1 MVIKILS
8 RFLCLLFGIFF
19 FVNPVFCQSTQ
30 KELHG
35 EGATF
40 PEPFYQ
46 TIFEIYS
53 KQYGVNVYYKGT
65 GSGKGIRQLID
76 KKVNFAGTDV
86 ILNEQELIDAKQP
99 VIHIPTCIGA
109 VVITYNIT
117 GNPQLNLTS
126 EVIGDIF
133 LGKITTWNDP
143 DILAI
148 NPGVRL
154 SNSPITVIHR
164 IDASGTTYIFSE
176 FLSKTHKVWKQKM
189 GTGKELKWLTG
200 QGARGNPGVA
210 GLMRQIPGSIGYVEL
225 IYAIGNQMAVASIKN
240 RSGQFVKP
248 TTKSVSMAANVNLT
262 NIMNPSLTNTPVP
275 GGYPIS
281 GFTWIAVY
289 REQDYP
295 ENTKEKAEEL
305 VKLLWWITHEGQRY
319 TESLH
324 YAPLSKEIIHNTEK
338 SIGSILYKG
347 ISIHKRK

>member
-1 MVIKILS
+1 MLRILS
-8 RFLCLLFGIFF
+8 RLFCIIFCVCF
-19 FVNPVFCQSTQ
+19 FVDPGFCQKTPI
-30 KELHG
+30 ELYG

-46 TIFEIYS
+46 TVFEIYS
-53 KQYGVNVYYKGT
+53 KQYGVNVYYKGA

-76 KKVNFAGTDV
+76 RKVNFAGTDV
-86 ILNEQELIDAKQP
+86 ILNERELIDAKQP
-99 VIHIPTCIGA
+99 VVHIPTCIGA
-109 VVITYNIT
+109 VTITYNIT
-117 GNPQLNLTS
+117 GNPQLNLTP
-126 EVIGDIF
+126 EIIGDIF

-143 DILAI
+143 GILSI

-176 FLSKTHKVWKQKM
+176 FLSKTHKDWKQKM
-189 GTGKELKWLTG
+189 GAGKDLKWLTG

-240 RSGQFVKP
+240 KSGQFIKP
-248 TTKSVSMAANVNLT
+248 TTKSVSMAANVKLT
-262 NIMNPSLTNTPVP
+262 NIMNPSLTNTPVQS
-275 GGYPIS
+275 GYPIS

-295 ENTKEKAEEL
+295 GNTKDKAEEL
-305 VKLLWWITHEGQRY
+305 VKMLWWITHEGQKY

-324 YAPLSKEIIHNTEK
+324 YAPLPKEIIYDAEK

-347 ISIHKRK
+347 IPIYKRR